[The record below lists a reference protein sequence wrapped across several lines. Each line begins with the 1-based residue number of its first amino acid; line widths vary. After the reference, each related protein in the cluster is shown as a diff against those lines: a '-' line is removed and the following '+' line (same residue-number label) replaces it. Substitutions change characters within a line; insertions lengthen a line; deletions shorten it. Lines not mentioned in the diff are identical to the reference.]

1 MNNPETYDTLDR
13 RHRVKTNK
21 TKNTTQENKTDEQH
35 RPTNN
40 SGLNSGSPE
49 GLAAPVS
56 YKTPFA

>member
-49 GLAAPVS
+49 G
-56 YKTPFA
+56 